1 MTTWTERAKAHFL
14 QERQEQADKTDET
27 PLSSVSSVCAQ
38 PVYEKSSGVSSVSSV
53 CSRPVCEK
61 EPTDDEYRLMRKG
74 MAQHRAERIIKMLA
88 HRDAALDGLLRSCAE
103 CSSYYAGRCLK
114 RLQPVGACDDIADV
128 LHRCPGF
135 SE

>member
-1 MTTWTERAKAHFL
+1 MGIVGMFEKVL
-14 QERQEQADKTDET
+14 QEDTATAIPAIVASKGGKIAPIAQIA
-27 PLSSVSSVCAQ
+27 VAQ
-38 PVYEKSSGVSSVSSV
+38 PSTQENNPADNAPEHRINVF
-53 CSRPVCEK
+53 
-61 EPTDDEYRLMRKG
+61 
-74 MAQHRAERIIKMLA
+74 MARGIQPDRIQRIIKMLA